1 MADSGGPRYSRRR
14 PGSDYDHLLK
24 VILVGD
30 EGTGKSSLM
39 SRYCDNVFHFTYIST
54 IGVDFKI
61 RTLDLD
67 VDDVASKVKI
77 QMWDT
82 AGQERF
88 ASITS
93 SFYRGADAVLV
104 VYDVGCPS
112 TFVHTRKWL
121 EACTSVCD
129 DTANS
134 RLVKVLIG
142 NKADLAPEGQGGV
155 TSYGADSVR
164 APSRGR
170 RLVTKEEGEAMAME
184 SGMAFYET
192 SAKDDINVTRLFEDV
207 AATYVQQQR
216 AAGAGTTGVIGRR
229 RAARPDVRTLRLAD
243 MDVTGDGVGCWAR
256 LLQAFS
262 SVARRGGKKSGGAKL
277 AMPTPTFAQ

>member
-1 MADSGGPRYSRRR
+1 MADAGGPRYSRRR

-39 SRYCDNVFHFTYIST
+39 SRYCDNVFHFSYIST

-61 RTLDLD
+61 RTLDLE
-67 VDDVASKVKI
+67 VDEVPSKVKV

-104 VYDVGCPS
+104 VYDVGCPA
-112 TFVHTRKWL
+112 TFRHTRKWL
-121 EACTSVCD
+121 EACTSVCND
-129 DTANS
+129 AANS
-134 RLVKVLIG
+134 SLVKVLIG
-142 NKADLAPEGQGGV
+142 NKADAVPEG
-155 TSYGADSVR
+155 GALM
-164 APSRGR
+164 RGTK
-170 RLVTKEEGEAMAME
+170 RLVTTAEGEAMAME
-184 SGMAFYET
+184 NGMTFYET
-192 SAKDDINVTRLFEDV
+192 SAKDDINVARLFEDV
-207 AATYVQQQR
+207 AVAYVQ
-216 AAGAGTTGVIGRR
+216 RR
-229 RAARPDVRTLRLAD
+229 RAAGGGSGAGGDRGSAARMAARKLRLAD
-243 MDVTGDGVGCWAR
+243 MDVAAGGVGCWAR

-262 SVARRGGKKSGGAKL
+262 SMARRGGKKGGGAKL
-277 AMPTPTFAQ
+277 AMPTPAFAH